1 MVSFV
6 RFNHSLVRFS
16 LIFLIIISPVS
27 LLANSARVDFLSK
40 KVSNGDRTALSELE
54 KLAVSDKDAARA
66 LGVHY
71 FKGLGVQLDKKK
83 ALVFFQK
90 ASELG
95 DDSAKRL
102 LEKLG
107 GALKASSAQPE
118 QIAWPTIPMPSKS
131 RRGHGSSFAVN
142 NNGFFV
148 TNFHVV
154 ESCEYLIINYQ
165 GRQTSGRVM
174 AGSKADDLAVI
185 ETGKRTPAYLS
196 LSQASAV
203 RGEDISVGGF
213 PIFGYFTYSDGV
225 VSALPVA
232 GSIQISAQ
240 ISSGNS
246 GGPLTDASGRVLGV
260 IVGTIPAGTYSDT
273 SVGANFNFAIDR
285 SKVSSLLTASSVAF
299 EKNQDTTKLN
309 RQQLAKLL
317 EFSTARIDCY

>member
-1 MVSFV
+1 MSYVK
-6 RFNHSLVRFS
+6 FNYSLVEF
-16 LIFLIIISPVS
+16 LTIFIVLAYPFTA
-27 LLANSARVDFLSK
+27 LANSTQVDFLSQ
-40 KVSNGDRTALSELE
+40 KVSNGDGAALSELE
-54 KLAVSDKDAARA
+54 KLAATDKDAARA

-71 FKGLGVQLDKKK
+71 FKGLGVQPDKKK
-83 ALVFFQK
+83 AVVFFQK

-95 DDSAKRL
+95 DENAKRL

-107 GALKASSAQPE
+107 GSVKPTSTKQV
-118 QIAWPTIPMPSKS
+118 QIEWPTIAMPPKS

-142 NNGFFV
+142 NNGYFV

-154 ESCEYLIINYQ
+154 DSCEYLIVNYQ
-165 GRQTSGRVM
+165 GRQTSGKVI

-185 ETGKRTPAYLS
+185 ETGKQTPVYLS

-225 VSALPVA
+225 VSALPAA

-260 IVGTIPAGTYSDT
+260 IVGAIPAGTYSNT
-273 SVGANFNFAIDR
+273 SVGANFNFAIDG

-299 EKNQDTTKLN
+299 GKNQAITKLN